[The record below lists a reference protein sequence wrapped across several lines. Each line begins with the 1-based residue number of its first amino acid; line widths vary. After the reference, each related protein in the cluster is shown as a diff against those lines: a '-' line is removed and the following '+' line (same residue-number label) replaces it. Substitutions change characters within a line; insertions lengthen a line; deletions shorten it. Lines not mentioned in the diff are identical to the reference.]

1 MNFFFF
7 KKPVHFTCKTYQH
20 LCKSSDFGSLRSP
33 LYYLHVLWLCQKLNV
48 CTITRSSSKEFWHLL
63 HCFKP
68 RLVGKHVRSIDPCIS
83 LWSNNNLLVLYYY
96 SLASAVI
103 SGFTRGR
110 DLDLGIKQGLV
121 AAQLSLT
128 SHHAVPPSFSQKQ
141 IELTEDLKREMNC
154 TRITDP
160 SIQWTW
166 WSQAIYSNK
175 RS

>member
-1 MNFFFF
+1 MQVKWFWFTSLSTLL
-7 KKPVHFTCKTYQH
+7 FTCTMVVSKTECMHNY
-20 LCKSSDFGSLRSP
+20 
-33 LYYLHVLWLCQKLNV
+33 
-48 CTITRSSSKEFWHLL
+48 SSSKEFWHLL